1 MIRQSLTEQLDH
13 DPDFHWRG
21 TQVTRIENLSDIV
34 FALAF
39 SMMVTASNTPFTF
52 EGIKTYLVSLPPI
65 AIAFGFMLGTWNR
78 HFLFFRRYGLA
89 DNNIV
94 WLNAMLLLTI
104 LSIALPMRFI
114 FESLYAWILGLF
126 GISEVMENIGVQSY
140 REAGEIIAYFGVI
153 YAVLNVIQA
162 QMYARALVKTNV
174 LQLNELERAYTVSAV
189 WASRFA
195 VALGL
200 VTAAIAYFTVVG
212 PFAGFLINLTA
223 LGNWLIDRSVIT
235 PVRERAMA
243 DP

>member
-65 AIAFGFMLGTWNR
+65 AVAFAFMLGTWNR

-114 FESLYAWILGLF
+114 FESLYAWMLVLF
-126 GISEVMENIGVQSY
+126 GISEVMQNIGVQDY
-140 REAGEIIAYFGVI
+140 REAGEIVAYFGVI
-153 YAVLNVIQA
+153 YAVLNIIQA
-162 QMYARALVKTNV
+162 QMYARAMTKSRV
-174 LQLNELERAYTVSAV
+174 LDLNDLELAHTTSAIWTSRLATAV
-189 WASRFA
+189 GFASAF
-195 VALGL
+195 V
-200 VTAAIAYFTVVG
+200 AYFTIIG
-212 PFAGFLINLTA
+212 PFAGFLINLAT
-223 LGNWLIDRSVIT
+223 LGNWLIDRAVIK
-235 PVRERAMA
+235 PVRNRATA
-243 DP
+243 NA